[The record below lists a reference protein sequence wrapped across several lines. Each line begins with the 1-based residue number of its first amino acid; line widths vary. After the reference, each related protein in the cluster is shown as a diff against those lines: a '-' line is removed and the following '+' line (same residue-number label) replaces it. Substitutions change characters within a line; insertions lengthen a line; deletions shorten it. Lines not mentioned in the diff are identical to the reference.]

1 MARGRYPDRRTIVG
15 GHPPLEDAIWAC
27 LEKVAGHLG
36 MIMSKVKRIGD
47 EVCEVKED
55 RRMRKRLQVG
65 VQMEARE
72 VMEVGVGEEEEE
84 KGKETEDREDGDKD
98 GEDGDKDGEGD
109 KDMEEYGAVNS
120 CFFFL
125 LFLLSLL
132 IN

>member
-1 MARGRYPDRRTIVG
+1 MARGRYSDRRTIVG

-36 MIMSKVKRIGD
+36 TITSKVKRIGD

-98 GEDGDKDGEGD
+98 GEDGDKDREGD
-109 KDMEEYGAVNS
+109 EDMEE
-120 CFFFL
+120 
-125 LFLLSLL
+125 
-132 IN
+132 